1 MSGHVR
7 SPFPRISS
15 GVIHVDGVL
24 ARELRTAAAE
34 YVDLILV
41 NRRRTVRTRIGDRPH
56 TVPGIG
62 GEGYFLINIHNVLSI
77 GGRGVLLAVG
87 LVTTNFTYAMKFAS
101 INSRAGNT
109 KRKEK
114 KKEKTSAIAKGVW
127 RLSRKAVMLH

>member
-34 YVDLILV
+34 YVDIILV

-56 TVPGIG
+56 TVLVFG
-62 GEGYFLINIHNVLSI
+62 GVGFFLFFFFFVLLF
-77 GGRGVLLAVG
+77 GGWGVLLAVG
-87 LVTTNFTYAMKFAS
+87 LVTTNFTYVLLF
-101 INSRAGNT
+101 
-109 KRKEK
+109 
-114 KKEKTSAIAKGVW
+114 VCFF
-127 RLSRKAVMLH
+127 

>member
-34 YVDLILV
+34 YVDIILV

-56 TVPGIG
+56 TVPDIG
-62 GEGYFLINIHNVLSI
+62 GEGYFLINIHNVLPT
-77 GGRGVLLAVG
+77 GPRGPLLAVG
-87 LVTTNFTYAMKFAS
+87 LVTTNFTYVLKFAC
-101 INSRAGNT
+101 INSLT
-109 KRKEK
+109 W
-114 KKEKTSAIAKGVW
+114 I
-127 RLSRKAVMLH
+127 SRSLD

>member
-34 YVDLILV
+34 YVDIILV
-41 NRRRTVRTRIGDRPH
+41 NRRRTVRTRIGDRPPS
-56 TVPGIG
+56 VPDIG
-62 GEGYFLINIHNVLSI
+62 GEGYFFLNPHTALPLRAW
-77 GGRGVLLAVG
+77 GALLAVG

-101 INSRAGNT
+101 IN
-109 KRKEK
+109 
-114 KKEKTSAIAKGVW
+114 
-127 RLSRKAVMLH
+127 